1 MNHRMNRLG
10 RCSLTGLTVLLAG
23 CGQPPS
29 GAVDSG
35 QAATSTAAAGR
46 GIVDPDIAVPD
57 ATDPDA
63 TETVTTQALVY
74 QPPITISRGGT
85 YVGNWQS
92 LDPDVPAVEIRT
104 DEPVTIERSNI
115 RGRGRLINVPWNHS
129 KVTVRNTRATG
140 LNPNRPG
147 VTQGRFIQTYNGD
160 SLTVEHND
168 LSGSLGIH
176 VNTYAGNRDGVQTIR
191 VRYNKVRN
199 LMAQA
204 SDGAGGYLTGNARPA
219 DWDFGNF
226 VQLYE
231 VRDVPGIEIAWNQV
245 INEPRKSRV
254 EDTINFCRSGG
265 REDGPAQVHDNY
277 IQGGFPYDPA
287 ADFTGTGI
295 NTGDCAEKQDSGAD
309 GTLYGFVRAHDNQ
322 VVGYA
327 SGGIG
332 STAGHDQDIF
342 NNRVVSA
349 SVLDDG
355 TRFAAI
361 GLTVWDAAGLGRKVF
376 FNNAAHDNVVGVMRL
391 DGPYFY
397 RCDGWWPEQSK
408 VPDGSDVW
416 CKSGW
421 YGNTALQGPVTRST
435 EQAEYALWKRKLA
448 ANTVTLG
455 PVLPAPLH

>member
-1 MNHRMNRLG
+1 MMYKTNHWG
-10 RCSLTGLTVLLAG
+10 ACSLTGLTLLLAG

-29 GAVDSG
+29 GAVNAGAVTSSPAASG
-35 QAATSTAAAGR
+35 TAVAG
-46 GIVDPDIAVPD
+46 PDVA
-57 ATDPDA
+57 DPDA
-63 TETVTTQALVY
+63 PDALSTQALVY

-92 LDPDVPAVEIRT
+92 LDPAVPAVEIRT

-140 LNPNRPG
+140 LNPQVRG

-160 SLTVEHND
+160 SLIAEHNT
-168 LSGSLGIH
+168 LTGTLGIQ
-176 VNTYAGNRDGVQTIR
+176 VNTYAGNRDGTQTIR
-191 VRYNKVRN
+191 VRYNRVRN

-204 SDGAGGYLTGNARPA
+204 SDGAGGSLTGNARPA
-219 DWDFGNF
+219 DWDFGHF

-231 VRDVPGIEIAWNQV
+231 VKDVPGIEIAWNEV

-265 REDGPAQVHDNY
+265 RADSPAQVHDNY
-277 IQGGFPYDPA
+277 IQGGYAYDPA
-287 ADFTGTGI
+287 AEFTGTGI
-295 NTGDCAEKQDSGAD
+295 NTGDCAD
-309 GTLYGFVRAHDNQ
+309 GSLFGHVRAHDNQ
-322 VVGYA
+322 VVGHA

-349 SVLDDG
+349 SVLPDG

-361 GLTVWDAAGLGRKVF
+361 GLTVWDAAGLGRGVF
-376 FNNAAHDNVVGVMRL
+376 FNNSAHDNVVGVMRQN
-391 DGPYFY
+391 GPYSY
-397 RCDGWWPEQSK
+397 RCDGWWPEASK

-421 YGNTALQGPVTRST
+421 YGNAALQGPVTRNT

-455 PVLPAPLH
+455 PELPGVSPPH